1 MKMIEIS
8 AAQQTHYTESAQRL
22 KGRAR
27 RIFMAGVV
35 QALGRGGQRYVER
48 TFGWNRRTV
57 RKGLAELTSGIDQV
71 DHFSA
76 RGRKR
81 VEARLPHLLADL
93 CAIVDSRPQSTAYTC
108 HRVIDL
114 SPNEIRQQLI
124 EQKGYTVESAPSVTT
139 IRKKLS
145 ELGYHFAPGSKKSS
159 PESTSVS

>member
-8 AAQQTHYTESAQRL
+8 AAQQTLYIETAQGL
-22 KGRAR
+22 KGRER

-35 QALGRGGQRYVER
+35 QALGHGGQRYVER

-57 RKGLAELTSGIDQV
+57 RKGLAELTSGIGQV

-81 VEARLPHLLADL
+81 VEVQLPHLLADL
-93 CAIVDSRPQSTAYTC
+93 QAIVDSQAQSAVCPCHSVINLSATA
-108 HRVIDL
+108 
-114 SPNEIRQQLI
+114 IRRQLI
-124 EQKGYTVESAPSVTT
+124 EQKGYTAAIVPSVTT

-145 ELGYHFAPGSKKSS
+145 ELGYVLRPARKSQ
-159 PESTSVS
+159 PPASTSVS

>member
-1 MKMIEIS
+1 MIEIS
-8 AAQQTHYTESAQRL
+8 AAQQTHYRETAQRL
-22 KGRAR
+22 KGSER

-57 RKGLAELTSGIDQV
+57 RKGLAELTSGISQV

-93 CAIVDSRPQSTAYTC
+93 RAIVDSQAQSAGYPSP
-108 HRVIDL
+108 RVINL
-114 SPNEIRQQLI
+114 SAAAIRRQLI
-124 EQKGYTVESAPSVTT
+124 EQKGYSIESVPSVTT
-139 IRKKLS
+139 ISKKLS
-145 ELGYHFAPGSKKSS
+145 ELGYGLRPTR
-159 PESTSVS
+159 ESHPPKQSLCRQ

>member
-1 MKMIEIS
+1 MKMIELS
-8 AAQQTHYTESAQRL
+8 AAQKIHYIETAQQL
-22 KGRAR
+22 KGSER

-57 RKGLAELTSGIDQV
+57 RKGLVELTSGIGQV

-93 CAIVDSRPQSTAYTC
+93 CAIVDSQAETTGYTC
-108 HRVIDL
+108 HRVINL
-114 SPNEIRQQLI
+114 SPRAIRQQLI
-124 EQKGYTVESAPSVTT
+124 EQKGYTATIAPSVTT
-139 IRKKLS
+139 IRKKLR
-145 ELGYHFAPGSKKSS
+145 ELGYRLRSARKSHPPALS
-159 PESTSVS
+159 CVS